1 MPKGFMSSSIIH
13 NCIYLSQNPQ
23 TYLKSFKYSI
33 YPGWHVVAY
42 FYFISISPWHVC
54 SHNKSI
60 SFVTPEQIL
69 RNTPQLPEQP
79 SLSRSLDPLS
89 LPQSRTRA
97 GSKIKLQTAKI
108 ISNNIRFCQTTRRRR
123 RRKSNKSE
131 SWQKVEEF

>member
-23 TYLKSFKYSI
+23 TFLKSLKYSI
-33 YPGWHVVAY
+33 YPWWHVVAY

-89 LPQSRTRA
+89 PPIPYWLKNKIA
-97 GSKIKLQTAKI
+97 NSK
-108 ISNNIRFCQTTRRRR
+108 NNIKQYPFLPDD
-123 RRKSNKSE
+123 
-131 SWQKVEEF
+131 EEKEDEEEEDK

>member
-1 MPKGFMSSSIIH
+1 MPKGFISSSVIH
-13 NCIYLSQNPQ
+13 NCIYRSQNPQ
-23 TYLKSFKYSI
+23 TFLKSLKYSI
-33 YPGWHVVAY
+33 YPRWHVVAY

-69 RNTPQLPEQP
+69 RNTPQLPAQP
-79 SLSRSLDPLS
+79 SLSQDPLR
-89 LPQSRTRA
+89 PQFRTRA

-108 ISNNIRFCQTTRRRR
+108 ISNNIRFCQTTTRKRRR